1 MKEGRRIE
9 RLVANKVVLSR
20 ESRGKWR
27 LIVVAISLDT
37 TRNATRYQ
45 SIVQLGLELGSARYS
60 NRTMRFFLS
69 SFSPST
75 NLRCQG
81 LKEKEINLLRD
92 LPIDQSIEWRSTMDD
107 GCSPLSRISY
117 RISRGAIKLAVLAT
131 YAPSNRR
138 KLLYR
143 GSRVA
148 PRLSDRF
155 FLKP

>member
-27 LIVVAISLDT
+27 LIVVAISLNT

-69 SFSPST
+69 SFSPSA

-81 LKEKEINLLRD
+81 LKEKEIKPAPRPSDRSIDRVAVNDGRRLLAAKPYLLPYIPRCNKISSARD
-92 LPIDQSIEWRSTMDD
+92 LRSVE
-107 GCSPLSRISY
+107 S
-117 RISRGAIKLAVLAT
+117 
-131 YAPSNRR
+131 
-138 KLLYR
+138 
-143 GSRVA
+143 
-148 PRLSDRF
+148 
-155 FLKP
+155 